1 MLNPQYF
8 CKLFQFIGKK
18 NREQTAEIRAK
29 LTTERR
35 KHYKANNMEAY
46 ESVVKQ
52 ALEIEDQEAKNIM
65 KAVTDALDISE
76 QEFGMT
82 YQTLMQNPQIQQF
95 LMMA

>member
-1 MLNPQYF
+1 
-8 CKLFQFIGKK
+8 
-18 NREQTAEIRAK
+18 
-29 LTTERR
+29 
-35 KHYKANNMEAY
+35 MEAY

-82 YQTLMQNPQIQQF
+82 YQTLMQNP
-95 LMMA
+95 